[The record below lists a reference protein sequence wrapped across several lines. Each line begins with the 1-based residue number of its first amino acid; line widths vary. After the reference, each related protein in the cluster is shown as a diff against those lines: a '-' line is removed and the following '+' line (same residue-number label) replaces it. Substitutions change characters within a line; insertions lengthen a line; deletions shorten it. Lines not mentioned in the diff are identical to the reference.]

1 MVDGFCR
8 CMCAQWLLPN
18 PNPLHLWLIHI
29 YVTRIVYV
37 AVLFI
42 LLDIEFPPAASIIA
56 QELLLVEPVLQFF
69 SSSRTHKKPP
79 ATLPTRARARALH
92 FSDAVTAFI
101 ASTAPAASSELADTT
116 AGIFMRDGKFLYTT
130 RCML

>member
-1 MVDGFCR
+1 
-8 CMCAQWLLPN
+8 MCAQWLLPN

-69 SSSRTHKKPP
+69 SSSRTHKSQEAPGYS
-79 ATLPTRARARALH
+79 TYARSRSRSLLLRRRHGVHCEHGARG
-92 FSDAVTAFI
+92 
-101 ASTAPAASSELADTT
+101 EQ
-116 AGIFMRDGKFLYTT
+116 
-130 RCML
+130 

>member
-1 MVDGFCR
+1 MQDAEVQKFCAIGFFVLFDGFCR

-56 QELLLVEPVLQFF
+56 QELLLVAGAG
-69 SSSRTHKKPP
+69 SSILLFLKNSQEAPGYSTYARSRSRSSLLRRRHGVHCEHG
-79 ATLPTRARARALH
+79 ARG
-92 FSDAVTAFI
+92 
-101 ASTAPAASSELADTT
+101 EQ
-116 AGIFMRDGKFLYTT
+116 
-130 RCML
+130 